1 MDVRIK
7 HQDKNKD
14 EGNGDG
20 SGATA
25 AVENYYI
32 DSRLELN
39 SLIWMNMQICRLIC
53 NGQWPIW

>member
-25 AVENYYI
+25 AVENYYT

-39 SLIWMNMQICRLIC
+39 SLIWTNMQICRLIC